1 MAKNTG
7 KAYEEF
13 VGAIQ
18 QSLIAA
24 EGMTHLKNIKVETNK
39 KITDKNGIARQFDVY
54 WEFDLAG
61 YVYKTVIECKDY
73 ASTITVEKIDAF
85 IGKTNDI
92 PGLRLIYATK
102 TGYQSGA
109 KIKAEQHKIDLLIVR
124 EADNREWTAS
134 DGTPL
139 IKTIQL
145 NIVALSTPNITSF
158 SPFVDASWLESQ
170 QDINVDIIN
179 EKFSTTLN
187 NEIFITDEESGS
199 RISLYNLANCLV
211 EKIPNIQY
219 GEGIYNEELK
229 NCYLETSKG
238 DFKIKIKGYKLEY
251 TYNKP
256 ITTTSIIDYS
266 KEILGIVEK
275 YDTGTKQMV
284 FRNGKIK

>member
-187 NEIFITDEESGS
+187 NEIFIIDEESGS

-219 GEGIYNEELK
+219 GEGSYNEELK
-229 NCYLETSKG
+229 NCYLETCKG

-256 ITTTSIIDYS
+256 ITSTSIIDYS